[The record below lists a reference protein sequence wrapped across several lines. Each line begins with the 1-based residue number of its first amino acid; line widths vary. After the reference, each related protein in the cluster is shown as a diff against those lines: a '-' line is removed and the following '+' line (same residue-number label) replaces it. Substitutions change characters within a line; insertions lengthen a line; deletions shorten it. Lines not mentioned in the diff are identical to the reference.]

1 MPVTALF
8 PPQDREW
15 SLPACVPLTP
25 LAAERVAR
33 EAAEHAFGQS
43 ARSISLDWH
52 LPPEEPLDGKQI
64 ERWAERLGQD
74 VVDQRQAEVEA
85 LGRGCK
91 PEGPLNAPALLVVGM
106 DGGRV
111 QMRQPDPQTQSR
123 WREDKVLSLTSYLP
137 GDGRDKKPRKLVT
150 TYVATMHDAAAF
162 GPMVAVEAYRRG
174 LWQAPVVLNIS
185 DGGNWIDPLAEL
197 HRLADVRIIDFY
209 HAAERLF
216 AVAAAVAGPE
226 TPQAKA
232 LGEELKDLLHA
243 GQVSAVIARLK
254 TEAAHLGPARP
265 TDGPAHPRAVLRQ
278 NLGYFEKHQDHMHYD
293 EYRRKGWPIGSGNVE
308 AGVKGFNKRVKGTD
322 QFWIKSGVESIM
334 ALRALWMSQDQRWE
348 RYWNNRPAYGLKRA
362 A

>member
-1 MPVTALF
+1 
-8 PPQDREW
+8 
-15 SLPACVPLTP
+15 VPLTP

-52 LPPEEPLDGKQI
+52 LAPEAPLDGKQI
-64 ERWAERLGQD
+64 ERWAERLGQA

-91 PEGPLNAPALLVVGM
+91 PQGPLNAPALLVVGM

-111 QMRQPDPQTQSR
+111 QMRQKDPATQSR

-137 GDGRDKKPRKLVT
+137 GDGQDKKPRKLVT
-150 TYVATMHDAAAF
+150 TYVATMRDAAAF

-197 HRLADVRIIDFY
+197 QRLADVRIIDFY

-216 AVAAAVAGPE
+216 AVAEALRGKG
-226 TPQAKA
+226 TPQAQS
-232 LGEELKDLLHA
+232 LGEAWKGLLHA
-243 GQVSAVIARLK
+243 GKVQTVLARMK
-254 TEAAHLGPARP
+254 AEAQRLGPARP
-265 TDGPAHPRAVLRQ
+265 TDGPAHPREVLRQ

-348 RYWNNRPAYGLKRA
+348 RYWSNRPAYGLKRA